1 MFGVKIQ
8 IGNILCV
15 CVPFGIVIAHHRRP
29 GDPEG
34 IEKRNEMTDGIF
46 AEFRPYLI
54 ARQRNQ
60 VGLGLCN
67 DGTDR
72 IFCKCT
78 LAYVMKISELNIGQI
93 QHLKRLTLFF
103 GNRDDIVSTGS
114 VGTQISVL
122 GVPLTGESVTPAAI
136 APPTARAA
144 MTITK
149 INTIV
154 FFS

>member
-1 MFGVKIQ
+1 M
-8 IGNILCV
+8 
-15 CVPFGIVIAHHRRP
+15 IAHHRCPR
-29 GDPEG
+29 DPEG

-60 VGLGLCN
+60 VGLGFCN

-103 GNRDDIVSTGS
+103 GNRYDIVVNGKCRNPNIRIRRPSDERKRHARGDS
-114 VGTQISVL
+114 
-122 GVPLTGESVTPAAI
+122 PAD
-136 APPTARAA
+136 R
-144 MTITK
+144 K
-149 INTIV
+149 DSDDDN
-154 FFS
+154 